1 MAVSKQEVI
10 LEFNSNTG
18 GVEKSLQALG
28 QKLDKLTDSIE
39 DMTEEFIDA
48 GDAAKRAAEATD
60 DIGEAAKDA
69 GKDLKKAGTTGAQSF
84 KALGTAIKA
93 TGIGLIVA
101 AVAKLVGKLTE
112 NKKIAE
118 SLEVAFAALGV
129 VLNTIVDALEPVAD
143 FLFKAFTE
151 QQAAVETLR
160 TRLTELGDYLGT
172 LLATAINP
180 IQKGLLNLK
189 RGFLQAAIAA
199 KEFFGGDAT
208 ELKKSIREVDDELAD
223 LTKQQEE
230 NKEALAA
237 PFEAAQD
244 AIDKYV
250 KSTKDAIKASNDLT
264 QRQQALRDAQRDL
277 NVATAQSAAEVE
289 ELKRQSDDQTLSIE
303 QRIDAATR
311 AAEINQRFADENVA
325 ISRQRAALIREEI
338 ELQGETEERLN
349 ALAEAQ
355 IEAAAAAQASSTIQT
370 ELQNKLF
377 GLNQE
382 ALAVELEVA
391 SLRRE
396 FQSENLEGIEAERQA
411 VQDQLTDRIAAIE
424 QLKVSEEE
432 KTALILEATAS
443 RDAQLEALEAAH
455 QAELAEIEKEAAE
468 KEQQAKD
475 EAAAKDKARRDKERE
490 QELATAEAISAARLS
505 VAKQT
510 LGALAALNN
519 AFAGESEQEQKKAFE
534 RSKKIQSAQALISTY
549 ESAVQAFKSL
559 AGIPVVGP
567 ALGTAASVAA
577 IASGLAQVKNIK
589 SQTFGAGGG
598 TAAAPAP
605 APALSAAATEAT
617 QAPSAPTLDLSFLGD
632 IATTPQPQQAY
643 VISENVTTA
652 QQANKKIQDQA
663 AL

>member
-39 DMTEEFIDA
+39 DMTDEFIDA

-84 KALGTAIKA
+84 KALGTAVKA

-129 VLNTIVDALEPVAD
+129 VLNTIVDALTPVAD

-151 QQAAVETLR
+151 PQAAVETLR

-172 LLATAINP
+172 LLATALNP
-180 IQKGLLNLK
+180 IKKGLLNLK

-264 QRQQALRDAQRDL
+264 QRQQALRDAQREL

-455 QAELAEIEKEAAE
+455 QAELAEIEKAAAEEEAARQKEIDDKE
-468 KEQQAKD
+468 KE
-475 EAAAKDKARRDKERE
+475 RRQK
-490 QELATAEAISAARLS
+490 ELADAQALAAARLS

-510 LGALAALNN
+510 LGALAALND
-519 AFAGESEQEQKKAFE
+519 AFAGESEEEQKKAFE

-589 SQTFGAGGG
+589 SQTFGGGGG

-632 IATTPQPQQAY
+632 IATAPQPQQAY

>member
-84 KALGTAIKA
+84 KALGTAVKA

-129 VLNTIVDALEPVAD
+129 VLNTIVDALTPLVD

-151 QQAAVETLR
+151 PQAAVETLR
-160 TRLTELGDYLGT
+160 TKLTELGDYLGT
-172 LLATAINP
+172 LLATALNP
-180 IQKGLLNLK
+180 IKKGLLNLK

-199 KEFFGGDAT
+199 NEFFGGDAT

-230 NKEALAA
+230 NKDALAA

-244 AIDKYV
+244 AINKYV

-277 NVATAQSAAEVE
+277 NVATAQSAAQVE

-455 QAELAEIEKEAAE
+455 QAELAEIEKAAAEEEAARQKE
-468 KEQQAKD
+468 IADKEQAI
-475 EAAAKDKARRDKERE
+475 RDKE
-490 QELATAEAISAARLS
+490 LADAEALAAARIS

-510 LGALAALNN
+510 LGALAALND
-519 AFAGESEQEQKKAFE
+519 AFAGESEVEQKKAFE

-577 IASGLAQVKNIK
+577 IASGLAQVKSIQ
-589 SQTFGAGGG
+589 SQTLGGG
-598 TAAAPAP
+598 ATAAAPAP

-617 QAPSAPTLDLSFLGD
+617 QAPAAPTLDLSFLGD
-632 IATTPQPQQAY
+632 IATAPQPQQAY

>member
-10 LEFNSNTG
+10 FEFNSDTG
-18 GVEKSLQALG
+18 GVEKSLLLLG
-28 QKLDKLTDSIE
+28 QKLDKLTDSID
-39 DMTEEFIDA
+39 DMTTEFIEA

-69 GKDLKKAGTTGAQSF
+69 GKDLKKAGTTGAKSF
-84 KALGTAIKA
+84 KALGTAVKA

-101 AVAKLVGKLTE
+101 AVAKLLEKLTE
-112 NKKIAE
+112 NKAIAE

-129 VLNTIVDALEPVAD
+129 VLNTIVDALTPVAD

-151 QQAAVETLR
+151 PQAAVETLR

-172 LLATAINP
+172 LLATAFNP

-189 RGFLQAAIAA
+189 RGFLEAAIGA

-208 ELKKSIREVDDELAD
+208 ELKKSIKEVDDQLAD

-230 NKEALAA
+230 NKDALAA
-237 PFEAAQD
+237 PFEAAQE
-244 AIDKYV
+244 AVQTYINR
-250 KSTKDAIKASNDLT
+250 TKDAVKASNDLT
-264 QRQQALRDAQRDL
+264 QRQQELRDAERDL
-277 NVATAQSAAEVE
+277 AVETAQQAANIE
-289 ELKRQSDDQTLSIE
+289 ELKRQRDDERLSIE
-303 QRIDAATR
+303 ERLRLSEEAAAIDQRI
-311 AAEINQRFADENVA
+311 ADENVRIQEEKA
-325 ISRQRAALIREEI
+325 RLLREEI
-338 ELQGETEERLN
+338 ELQGETQERLQ
-349 ALAEAQ
+349 ALADAE
-355 IEAAAAAQASSTIQT
+355 IAAADARAASAGVQT
-370 ELQNKLF
+370 ELMTNIYS
-377 GLNQE
+377 LNQE
-382 ALAVELEVA
+382 ALDLELEVA
-391 SLRRE
+391 ALRRE
-396 FQSENLEGIEAERQA
+396 FVAENLEGIEAERQA
-411 VQDQLTDRIAAIE
+411 VEDQLTDRIATIE
-424 QLKVSEEE
+424 RLKVSEEE

-455 QAELAEIEKEAAE
+455 QAELDAIANEAAE
-468 KEQQAKD
+468 KEAARQK
-475 EAAAKDKARRDKERE
+475 EADDKAQAQRDKE
-490 QELATAEAISAARLS
+490 LADAEALAAARID

-510 LGALAALNN
+510 LGALAALND
-519 AFAGESEQEQKKAFE
+519 AFAGDSEVEQKKAFE

-577 IASGLAQVKNIK
+577 IASGLAQVKSIQ
-589 SQTFGAGGG
+589 SQTLGGG
-598 TAAAPAP
+598 ATAPAPAP

>member
-1 MAVSKQEVI
+1 MAVSKQTVI
-10 LEFNSNTG
+10 FEFDTNTG
-18 GVEKSLQALG
+18 EVLRATNQLEKSF
-28 QKLDKLTDSIE
+28 E
-39 DMTEEFIDA
+39 DVA
-48 GDAAKRAAEATD
+48 KAAEGAAEATN
-60 DIGEAAKDA
+60 DIAENAEDASKEVKDVGKEAKKSGSALSKA
-69 GKDLKKAGTTGAQSF
+69 GKTGAQSF
-84 KALGTAIKA
+84 KALGTAVKA

-129 VLNTIVDALEPVAD
+129 VLNTIVDALTPVAD

-151 QQAAVETLR
+151 PQAAVETLR

-172 LLATAINP
+172 LLATAFNP

-189 RGFLQAAIAA
+189 RGFLQAALGA

-208 ELKKSIREVDDELAD
+208 ELKKSIREVDNELAD

-230 NKEALAA
+230 NKDTLAA

-244 AIDKYV
+244 AIEKYV
-250 KSTKDAIKASNDLT
+250 KSTKDAIQASNDLT
-264 QRQQALRDAQRDL
+264 NRQQALRDAQRDL

-325 ISRQRAALIREEI
+325 IANQRADLIREEI

-349 ALAEAQ
+349 ALAEAE

-411 VQDQLTDRIAAIE
+411 VEDQLTDRIAAIE

-468 KEQQAKD
+468 EEAARQKEIDDKEQ
-475 EAAAKDKARRDKERE
+475 ARRDKE
-490 QELATAEAISAARLS
+490 LADAQALAAARVE
-505 VAKQT
+505 VAKRT
-510 LGALAALNN
+510 LGALAALND
-519 AFAGESEQEQKKAFE
+519 AFAGDSEVEQKKAFE
-534 RSKKIQSAQALISTY
+534 RSKKIQTAQALISTY

-577 IASGLAQVKNIK
+577 IASGLAQVKSIQ
-589 SQTFGAGGG
+589 SQTIGGG
-598 TAAAPAP
+598 ATASAPAP

-617 QAPSAPTLDLSFLGD
+617 QAPSAPVLDLSFLGD
-632 IATTPQPQQAY
+632 IATTPQPQQAF

>member
-39 DMTEEFIDA
+39 DMTDEFIDA

-84 KALGTAIKA
+84 KALGTAVKA

-129 VLNTIVDALEPVAD
+129 VLNTIVDALTPVAD

-151 QQAAVETLR
+151 PQAAVETLR

-172 LLATAINP
+172 LLATALNP
-180 IQKGLLNLK
+180 IKKGLLNLK

-264 QRQQALRDAQRDL
+264 QRQQALRDAQREL

-455 QAELAEIEKEAAE
+455 QAELAEIDKAAAEEEAARQKEIDDKEKE
-468 KEQQAKD
+468 
-475 EAAAKDKARRDKERE
+475 RRQK
-490 QELATAEAISAARLS
+490 ELADAQALAAARLS

-510 LGALAALNN
+510 LGALAALND
-519 AFAGESEQEQKKAFE
+519 AFAGESEVEQKKAFE

-589 SQTFGAGGG
+589 SQTFGGGGG

-632 IATTPQPQQAY
+632 IATAPQPQQAY

>member
-39 DMTEEFIDA
+39 DMTDEFIDA

-84 KALGTAIKA
+84 KALGTAVKA

-129 VLNTIVDALEPVAD
+129 VLNTIVDALTPVAD

-151 QQAAVETLR
+151 PQAAVETLR

-172 LLATAINP
+172 LLATALNP
-180 IQKGLLNLK
+180 IKKGLLNLK

-264 QRQQALRDAQRDL
+264 QRQQALRDAQREL

-455 QAELAEIEKEAAE
+455 QAELAEIDKAAAEEEAARQKEIAE
-468 KEQQAKD
+468 KKQAI
-475 EAAAKDKARRDKERE
+475 RDKE
-490 QELATAEAISAARLS
+490 LADAQALAAARLS

-510 LGALAALNN
+510 LGALAALND
-519 AFAGESEQEQKKAFE
+519 AFAGESEVEQKKAFE

-589 SQTFGAGGG
+589 SQTFGGGGG

-632 IATTPQPQQAY
+632 IATAPQPQQAY

>member
-1 MAVSKQEVI
+1 MAVSKQTVI
-10 LEFNSNTG
+10 FEFDTNTG
-18 GVEKSLQALG
+18 EVLRATNQLEKSF
-28 QKLDKLTDSIE
+28 
-39 DMTEEFIDA
+39 EEVA
-48 GDAAKRAAEATD
+48 EAAQGAAEATSE
-60 DIGEAAKDA
+60 IGDSAEAASKEVKDV
-69 GKDLKKAGTTGAQSF
+69 GKESKKSESALKKAGKTGAQGF
-84 KALGTAIKA
+84 KILGTAVKA

-101 AVAKLVGKLTE
+101 AVAKLLEKLTE
-112 NKKIAE
+112 NKAIAE

-129 VLNTIVDALEPVAD
+129 VLNTIVDALTPVAD

-151 QQAAVETLR
+151 PQAAVETLR

-172 LLATAINP
+172 LLATAFNP

-189 RGFLQAAIAA
+189 RGFLEAAIGA

-208 ELKKSIREVDDELAD
+208 ELKKSIKEVDDQLAD

-230 NKEALAA
+230 NKDALAA
-237 PFEAAQD
+237 PFEAAQE
-244 AIDKYV
+244 AVQTYINR
-250 KSTKDAIKASNDLT
+250 TKDAVKASNDLT
-264 QRQQALRDAQRDL
+264 QRQQELRDAERDL
-277 NVATAQSAAEVE
+277 AVETAQQAANIE
-289 ELKRQSDDQTLSIE
+289 ELKRQRDDERLSIE
-303 QRIDAATR
+303 ERLRLSEEAAAIDQRI
-311 AAEINQRFADENVA
+311 ADENVRIQEEKA
-325 ISRQRAALIREEI
+325 RLLREEI
-338 ELQGETEERLN
+338 ELQGETQERLQ
-349 ALAEAQ
+349 ALADAE
-355 IEAAAAAQASSTIQT
+355 IAAADARAASAGVQT
-370 ELQNKLF
+370 ELMTNIYS
-377 GLNQE
+377 LNQE
-382 ALAVELEVA
+382 ALDLELEVA
-391 SLRRE
+391 ALRRE
-396 FQSENLEGIEAERQA
+396 FVAENLEGIEAERQA
-411 VQDQLTDRIAAIE
+411 VEDQLTDRIATIE
-424 QLKVSEEE
+424 RLKVSEEE

-455 QAELAEIEKEAAE
+455 QAELDAIANEAAE
-468 KEQQAKD
+468 KEAARQK
-475 EAAAKDKARRDKERE
+475 EADDKAQAQRDKE
-490 QELATAEAISAARLS
+490 LADAEALAAARID

-510 LGALAALNN
+510 LGALAALND
-519 AFAGESEQEQKKAFE
+519 AFAGDSEVEQKKAFE

-577 IASGLAQVKNIK
+577 IASGLAQVKSIQ
-589 SQTFGAGGG
+589 SQTLGGG
-598 TAAAPAP
+598 ATAPAPAP

>member
-18 GVEKSLQALG
+18 GVERSLQALG

-84 KALGTAIKA
+84 KALGTAVKA

-129 VLNTIVDALEPVAD
+129 VLNTIVDALTPVAD
-143 FLFKAFTE
+143 FLFQAFTE
-151 QQAAVETLR
+151 PQAAVETLR

-172 LLATAINP
+172 LLATALNP

-189 RGFLQAAIAA
+189 LGFLQAALGA

-208 ELKKSIREVDDELAD
+208 ELKKSIREVDNELAD

-230 NKEALAA
+230 NKDTLAA

-250 KSTKDAIKASNDLT
+250 KSTKDNIQASNDLT
-264 QRQQALRDAQRDL
+264 KRQQALRDAQRDL

-289 ELKRQSDDQTLSIE
+289 ELKRLSDDQTLSIE

-325 ISRQRAALIREEI
+325 IANQNADLIREEI

-349 ALAEAQ
+349 ALADAR

-377 GLNQE
+377 ALNQE
-382 ALAVELEVA
+382 NLA
-391 SLRRE
+391 
-396 FQSENLEGIEAERQA
+396 QQQEAIDKAKEEK
-411 VQDQLTDRIAAIE
+411 DEKIAALQEFYDQAQQTIAAG
-424 QLKVSEEE
+424 EE
-432 KTALILEATAS
+432 KTRATELAATAKKYKEQLALAEELGDDTSALLEAQRAEELGINEKYDDLTAQS
-443 RDAQLEALEAAH
+443 SQRAQQGKL
-455 QAELAEIEKEAAE
+455 
-468 KEQQAKD
+468 D
-475 EAAAKDKARRDKERE
+475 
-490 QELATAEAISAARLS
+490 

-510 LGALAALNN
+510 LGALAALND
-519 AFAGESEQEQKKAFE
+519 AFAGDSEVEQKKAFE
-534 RSKKIQSAQALISTY
+534 RSKKIQTAQALISTY

-577 IASGLAQVKNIK
+577 IASGLAQVKSIQ
-589 SQTFGAGGG
+589 SQTIGGDA
-598 TAAAPAP
+598 TTPPPAP
-605 APALSAAATEAT
+605 PPALSAAATEAT
-617 QAPSAPTLDLSFLGD
+617 QAPAAPVLDLSFLGD
-632 IATTPQPQQAY
+632 IATTPQPQQAF

>member
-1 MAVSKQEVI
+1 MAVSKQTVI
-10 LEFNSNTG
+10 FEFDTNTG
-18 GVEKSLQALG
+18 EVLRATNQLEKSF
-28 QKLDKLTDSIE
+28 E
-39 DMTEEFIDA
+39 DVA
-48 GDAAKRAAEATD
+48 KAAEGAAEATN
-60 DIGEAAKDA
+60 DIAENAEDASKEVKDVGKEAKKSGSALSKA
-69 GKDLKKAGTTGAQSF
+69 GKTGAQSF
-84 KALGTAIKA
+84 KALGTAVKA

-129 VLNTIVDALEPVAD
+129 VLNTIVDALTPVAD

-151 QQAAVETLR
+151 PQAAVETLR

-172 LLATAINP
+172 LLATAFNP

-189 RGFLQAAIAA
+189 RGFLQAALGA

-208 ELKKSIREVDDELAD
+208 ELKKSIREVDQELAD

-230 NKEALAA
+230 NKDTLAA

-244 AIDKYV
+244 AIEKYV
-250 KSTKDAIKASNDLT
+250 KSTKDAIQASNDLT
-264 QRQQALRDAQRDL
+264 NRQQALRDAQRDL

-325 ISRQRAALIREEI
+325 IANQRADLIREEI

-349 ALAEAQ
+349 ALAEAE

-411 VQDQLTDRIAAIE
+411 VEDQLTDRIAAIE

-468 KEQQAKD
+468 KE
-475 EAAAKDKARRDKERE
+475 AARQKEIDDKEQARRDKE
-490 QELATAEAISAARLS
+490 LADAQALAAARVE

-510 LGALAALNN
+510 LGALAALND
-519 AFAGESEQEQKKAFE
+519 AFAGDSEVEQKKAFE
-534 RSKKIQSAQALISTY
+534 RSKKIQTAQALISTY

-567 ALGTAASVAA
+567 GLGALASAAA
-577 IASGLAQVKNIK
+577 IAAGLAQVKSIK
-589 SQTFGAGGG
+589 SQTIGGG
-598 TAAAPAP
+598 ATASASAPGPSLSGAA
-605 APALSAAATEAT
+605 SEAT
-617 QAPSAPTLDLSFLGD
+617 QAPSAPVLDLSFLGD
-632 IATTPQPQQAY
+632 IATTPQPQQAF

>member
-1 MAVSKQEVI
+1 MAVSKQTVI
-10 LEFNSNTG
+10 FEFDTNTG
-18 GVEKSLQALG
+18 EVLRATNQLEKSF
-28 QKLDKLTDSIE
+28 
-39 DMTEEFIDA
+39 EEVA
-48 GDAAKRAAEATD
+48 EAAQGAAEATSE
-60 DIGEAAKDA
+60 IGDSAEAASKEVKDV
-69 GKDLKKAGTTGAQSF
+69 GKESKKSESALKKAGKTGAQGF
-84 KALGTAIKA
+84 KILGTAVKA

-101 AVAKLVGKLTE
+101 AVAKLLEKLTE
-112 NKKIAE
+112 NKAIAE

-129 VLNTIVDALEPVAD
+129 VLNTIVDAAAPLGDLLIDIFTNPQQVIEDLKNKLTDLFGSPQEALLAFGNLLKDNILNRFEGIFKLIPRLASAIGKLFEGDFSGAAKTAADAVGQVVLGVDDVTDKAAEAASAAAD
-143 FLFKAFTE
+143 F
-151 QQAAVETLR
+151 
-160 TRLTELGDYLGT
+160 
-172 LLATAINP
+172 
-180 IQKGLLNLK
+180 
-189 RGFLQAAIAA
+189 
-199 KEFFGGDAT
+199 
-208 ELKKSIREVDDELAD
+208 
-223 LTKQQEE
+223 
-230 NKEALAA
+230 AA
-237 PFEAAQD
+237 PFVKSAKE
-244 AIDKYV
+244 AIDA
-250 KSTKDAIKASNDLT
+250 STILVQK
-264 QRQQALRDAQRDL
+264 QQALRDAQREL
-277 NVATAQSAAEVE
+277 NVATAEGAAEVE

-325 ISRQRAALIREEI
+325 IAQQRADLIREEI

-349 ALAEAQ
+349 ALAEAE

-411 VQDQLTDRIAAIE
+411 VEDQLTDRIAAIE
-424 QLKVSEEE
+424 QLNISEEE

-455 QAELAEIEKEAAE
+455 QAELDAIANEAAE
-468 KEQQAKD
+468 KEAARQK
-475 EAAAKDKARRDKERE
+475 EADDKAQAQRDKE
-490 QELATAEAISAARLS
+490 LADAEALAAARID

-510 LGALAALNN
+510 LGALAALND
-519 AFAGESEQEQKKAFE
+519 AFAGDSEVEQKKAFE

-577 IASGLAQVKNIK
+577 IASGLAQVKSIQ
-589 SQTFGAGGG
+589 SQTLGGG
-598 TAAAPAP
+598 ATAPAPAP

>member
-39 DMTEEFIDA
+39 DMTDEFIDA

-84 KALGTAIKA
+84 KALGTAVKA

-129 VLNTIVDALEPVAD
+129 VLNTIVDALTPVAD

-151 QQAAVETLR
+151 PQAAVETLR

-172 LLATAINP
+172 LLATALNP
-180 IQKGLLNLK
+180 IKKGLLNLK

-264 QRQQALRDAQRDL
+264 QRQQALRDAQREL

-455 QAELAEIEKEAAE
+455 QAELAEIEKAAAEEEAARQKEIDDKE
-468 KEQQAKD
+468 KE
-475 EAAAKDKARRDKERE
+475 RRQK
-490 QELATAEAISAARLS
+490 ELADAQALAAARLS

-510 LGALAALNN
+510 LGALAALND
-519 AFAGESEQEQKKAFE
+519 AFAGESEVEQKKAFE

-589 SQTFGAGGG
+589 SQTFGGGGG

-632 IATTPQPQQAY
+632 IATAPQPQQAY

>member
-1 MAVSKQEVI
+1 MAVSKQTVI
-10 LEFNSNTG
+10 FEFDTNTG
-18 GVEKSLQALG
+18 EVLRATNQLEKSF
-28 QKLDKLTDSIE
+28 E
-39 DMTEEFIDA
+39 DVA
-48 GDAAKRAAEATD
+48 KAAEGAAEATN
-60 DIGEAAKDA
+60 DIAENAEDASKEVKDVGKEAKKSGSALSKA
-69 GKDLKKAGTTGAQSF
+69 GKTGAQSF
-84 KALGTAIKA
+84 KALGTAVKA

-129 VLNTIVDALEPVAD
+129 VLNTIVDALTPVAD

-151 QQAAVETLR
+151 PQAAVETLR

-172 LLATAINP
+172 LLATAFNP

-189 RGFLQAAIAA
+189 RGFLQAALGA

-208 ELKKSIREVDDELAD
+208 ELKKSIREVDNELAD

-230 NKEALAA
+230 NKDTLAA

-250 KSTKDAIKASNDLT
+250 KSTKDAIQASNDLT
-264 QRQQALRDAQRDL
+264 NRQQALRDAQRDL

-325 ISRQRAALIREEI
+325 IANQRADLIREEI

-349 ALAEAQ
+349 ALAEAE

-411 VQDQLTDRIAAIE
+411 VEDQLTDRIAAIE

-468 KEQQAKD
+468 EEAARQKEIDDKEQ
-475 EAAAKDKARRDKERE
+475 ARRDKE
-490 QELATAEAISAARLS
+490 LADAQALAAARVE
-505 VAKQT
+505 VAKRT
-510 LGALAALNN
+510 LGALAALND
-519 AFAGESEQEQKKAFE
+519 AFAGDSEVEQKKAFE
-534 RSKKIQSAQALISTY
+534 RSKKIQTAQALISTY

-577 IASGLAQVKNIK
+577 IASGLAQVKSIQ
-589 SQTFGAGGG
+589 SQTIGGG
-598 TAAAPAP
+598 ATASAPAP

-617 QAPSAPTLDLSFLGD
+617 QAPSAPVLDLSFLGD
-632 IATTPQPQQAY
+632 IATTPQPQQAF

>member
-84 KALGTAIKA
+84 KALGTAVKA

-129 VLNTIVDALEPVAD
+129 VLNTIVDALTPVAD

-151 QQAAVETLR
+151 PQAAVETLR

-172 LLATAINP
+172 LLATAFNP

-208 ELKKSIREVDDELAD
+208 ELKKSIKEVDDELAD

-230 NKEALAA
+230 NKDALAA

-250 KSTKDAIKASNDLT
+250 KSTKDAIQASNDLT
-264 QRQQALRDAQRDL
+264 QRQQALRDAQREL
-277 NVATAQSAAEVE
+277 NVATAQSAAQVE

-325 ISRQRAALIREEI
+325 ISKQRADLIREEI

-355 IEAAAAAQASSTIQT
+355 IQAAAAAQASSTIQT

-377 GLNQE
+377 ALNQE

-396 FQSENLEGIEAERQA
+396 FQSE
-411 VQDQLTDRIAAIE
+411 
-424 QLKVSEEE
+424 
-432 KTALILEATAS
+432 
-443 RDAQLEALEAAH
+443 
-455 QAELAEIEKEAAE
+455 
-468 KEQQAKD
+468 
-475 EAAAKDKARRDKERE
+475 
-490 QELATAEAISAARLS
+490 
-505 VAKQT
+505 
-510 LGALAALNN
+510 
-519 AFAGESEQEQKKAFE
+519 
-534 RSKKIQSAQALISTY
+534 
-549 ESAVQAFKSL
+549 KSCR
-559 AGIPVVGP
+559 GP
-567 ALGTAASVAA
+567 AHRPHRSH
-577 IASGLAQVKNIK
+577 
-589 SQTFGAGGG
+589 
-598 TAAAPAP
+598 
-605 APALSAAATEAT
+605 
-617 QAPSAPTLDLSFLGD
+617 
-632 IATTPQPQQAY
+632 
-643 VISENVTTA
+643 
-652 QQANKKIQDQA
+652 
-663 AL
+663 

>member
-10 LEFNSNTG
+10 FEFNSDTG
-18 GVEKSLQALG
+18 GGEKSLLLLG
-28 QKLDKLTDSIE
+28 QKLDKLTDSID
-39 DMTEEFIDA
+39 DMTTEFIEA

-69 GKDLKKAGTTGAQSF
+69 GKDLKKAGTTGAKSF
-84 KALGTAIKA
+84 KALGTAVKA

-101 AVAKLVGKLTE
+101 AVAKLLEKLTE
-112 NKKIAE
+112 NKAIAE

-129 VLNTIVDALEPVAD
+129 VLNTIVDALTPVAD

-151 QQAAVETLR
+151 PQAAVETLR

-172 LLATAINP
+172 LLATAFNP

-189 RGFLQAAIAA
+189 RGFLEAAIGA

-208 ELKKSIREVDDELAD
+208 ELKKSIKEVDDQLAD

-230 NKEALAA
+230 NKDALAA
-237 PFEAAQD
+237 PFEAAQE
-244 AIDKYV
+244 AVQTYINR
-250 KSTKDAIKASNDLT
+250 TKDAVKASNDLT
-264 QRQQALRDAQRDL
+264 QRQQELRDAERDL
-277 NVATAQSAAEVE
+277 AVETAQQAANIE
-289 ELKRQSDDQTLSIE
+289 ELKRQRDDERLSIE
-303 QRIDAATR
+303 ERLRLSEEAAAIDQRI
-311 AAEINQRFADENVA
+311 ADENVRIQEEKA
-325 ISRQRAALIREEI
+325 RLLREEI
-338 ELQGETEERLN
+338 ELQGETQERLQ
-349 ALAEAQ
+349 ALADAE
-355 IEAAAAAQASSTIQT
+355 IAAADARAASAGVQT
-370 ELQNKLF
+370 ELMTNIYS
-377 GLNQE
+377 LNQE
-382 ALAVELEVA
+382 ALDLELEVA
-391 SLRRE
+391 ALRRE
-396 FQSENLEGIEAERQA
+396 FVAENLEGIEAERQA
-411 VQDQLTDRIAAIE
+411 VEDQLTDRIATIE
-424 QLKVSEEE
+424 RLKVSEEE

-455 QAELAEIEKEAAE
+455 QAELDAIANEAAE
-468 KEQQAKD
+468 KEAARQK
-475 EAAAKDKARRDKERE
+475 EADDKAQAQRDKE
-490 QELATAEAISAARLS
+490 LADAEALAAARID

-510 LGALAALNN
+510 LGALAALND
-519 AFAGESEQEQKKAFE
+519 AFAGDSEVEQKKAFE

-577 IASGLAQVKNIK
+577 IASGLAQVKSIQ
-589 SQTFGAGGG
+589 SQTLGGG
-598 TAAAPAP
+598 ATAPAPAP